1 MSNLPTPPTPG
12 PRSPTASATFR
23 RRGMD
28 APPTG
33 AWMREGPLPRMSSGC
48 MRSRRQSIALVL
60 ANLVAM
66 IWFIE
71 GGHFALYLV
80 GFVLLFAIVVIARVR
95 IGTLFLKLG
104 EVVSQDCDPAR
115 YRAVLDVLSAR
126 DRFGRSAN
134 TIAIELAYCDYLEL
148 DSAGALRRLESVTFK
163 RKDNIRWFRAMQI
176 EFLSRIDVGDLDG
189 CTRCTG
195 EALCVSEELQ
205 GGLAQPCLRRHL
217 QVADYAVLVRPS
229 AERDAADAARMR
241 ERMALADCHQ
251 QRANWKLYLAE
262 YELLHGSPE
271 EAARLA
277 GDPQHRAA
285 HAPHGAPPR
294 RGAVGDGGERVME
307 YAVFRLAVEYLPHTG
322 YGAIVERG

>member
-1 MSNLPTPPTPG
+1 MSNLPTPPTPAPEPNRIG
-12 PRSPTASATFR
+12 NVSPAGDGRSAYWGLDA
-23 RRGMD
+23 RGTV
-28 APPTG
+28 A
-33 AWMREGPLPRMSSGC
+33 AYVKRVHAIEA
-48 MRSRRQSIALVL
+48 QSIALVL

-71 GGHFALYLV
+71 GGYFALYLV

-189 CTRCTG
+189 ARD
-195 EALCVSEELQ
+195 ALARLSAFRKNFKE
-205 GGLAQPCLRRHL
+205 GSRNRASADL
-217 QVADYAVLVRPS
+217 QVGDYAVLVRPP

-241 ERMALADCHQ
+241 ERMMLATCHQ
-251 QRANWKLYLAE
+251 QRENWQLYLAG
-262 YELLHGSPE
+262 YELLRGSAD

-277 GDPQHRAA
+277 SDPALEPLTPRMERLRAEVLS
-285 HAPHGAPPR
+285 GLEVS
-294 RGAVGDGGERVME
+294 G
-307 YAVFRLAVEYLPHTG
+307 
-322 YGAIVERG
+322 

>member
-1 MSNLPTPPTPG
+1 MSNLPTPPAPAPEPNRIG
-12 PRSPTASATFR
+12 NVSPAGDGRSAYWGLDAQETAAAYVKR
-23 RRGMD
+23 LR
-28 APPTG
+28 AIK
-33 AWMREGPLPRMSSGC
+33 A
-48 MRSRRQSIALVL
+48 QSIALII

-71 GGHFALYLV
+71 EGHFTLYLV

-95 IGTLFLKLG
+95 MGTLFLKLG
-104 EVVSQDCDPAR
+104 ELVSQDCDPAR

-176 EFLSRIDVGDLDG
+176 EFLSRIDVGDFDG
-189 CTRCTG
+189 GRDTLSRLSAFRTSFKEG
-195 EALCVSEELQ
+195 SRNRAVIDSQ
-205 GGLAQPCLRRHL
+205 I
-217 QVADYAVLVRPS
+217 ADFTVLVRPP

-251 QRANWKLYLAE
+251 QRANWQLYLAE
-262 YELLHGSPE
+262 YELLHGSAD

-277 GDPQHRAA
+277 SDPALEPLTPRMERLRAEVLS
-285 HAPHGAPPR
+285 GLEVS
-294 RGAVGDGGERVME
+294 G
-307 YAVFRLAVEYLPHTG
+307 
-322 YGAIVERG
+322 